1 MRWVEKVANVGHCS
15 RTEAIEGFFTLN
27 FCFRLFFDMFSF
39 PITAAILIG
48 NFWSLQIKEINKG
61 EPHKTI
67 PRALPFDTEIAY

>member
-1 MRWVEKVANVGHCS
+1 
-15 RTEAIEGFFTLN
+15 
-27 FCFRLFFDMFSF
+27 MFSF